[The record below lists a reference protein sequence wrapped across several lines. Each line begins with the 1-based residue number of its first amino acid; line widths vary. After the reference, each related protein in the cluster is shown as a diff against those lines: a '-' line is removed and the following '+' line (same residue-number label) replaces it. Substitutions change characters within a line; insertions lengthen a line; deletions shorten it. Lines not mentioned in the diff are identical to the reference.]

1 MPFSTDFYTKCVQLL
16 IFKERDYE
24 QALKLMVDQ
33 EELVDEYILYFYL
46 EPEIENRSYHSQL
59 VYLTK
64 KTLEKKVNKVL
75 KLAVQDKVNDF
86 DLRDFKIWDE
96 LMEFLDTLPEHD
108 EDESVLV
115 NPQDFYE
122 KMDQNIDEEFSK
134 AYEKMNEYR

>member
-1 MPFSTDFYTKCVQLL
+1 
-16 IFKERDYE
+16 
-24 QALKLMVDQ
+24 MVEQ

-64 KTLEKKVNKVL
+64 KSLEKKVNKVL
-75 KLAVQDKVNDF
+75 KIAVQDKVNDF

-96 LMEFLDTLPEHD
+96 LMEFLDTLPEYE